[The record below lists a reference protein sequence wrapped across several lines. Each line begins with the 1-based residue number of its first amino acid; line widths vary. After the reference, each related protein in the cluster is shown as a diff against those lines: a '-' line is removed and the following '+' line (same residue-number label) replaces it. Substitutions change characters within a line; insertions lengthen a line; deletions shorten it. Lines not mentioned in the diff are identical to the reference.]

1 MSGAYAVH
9 KKIRN
14 ELEEYIKSQ
23 YFGKTPILLN
33 EVGSQIDKE
42 GILYQRPYIESSP
55 AYRTVPEGIKNS
67 VLPEW
72 LKGYFQDLIDS
83 NEEFMNRW
91 NEYNSDN
98 KNLDTNKLNLLNSI
112 KFNTKAS

>member
-42 GILYQRPYIESSP
+42 GIY
-55 AYRTVPEGIKNS
+55 V
-67 VLPEW
+67 
-72 LKGYFQDLIDS
+72 F
-83 NEEFMNRW
+83 
-91 NEYNSDN
+91 
-98 KNLDTNKLNLLNSI
+98 
-112 KFNTKAS
+112 